1 MLRNLLI
8 AAIAACFAAKIAA
21 ECPNACSAHGKCGA
35 YDMCVC
41 YRNWAAN
48 DCSERVC
55 QFGVAHVDTPKGDL
69 DSSSGALS
77 GPGVTVVTNSDL
89 YPFGTTE
96 QFPNMANSDGTV
108 IDNTAHY
115 YMECSNKGV
124 CDRATGT
131 CNCIEGYDGSACQ
144 RASCPTTSTGVCSG
158 HGTCESIKTLASWDS
173 NNIYDLWDEDSTM
186 GCNCDGGYSGP
197 DCSER
202 ICKYGY
208 DPLYS
213 DDPQSNVRFTN
224 ITYQIYTKTTDTL
237 TSSVVL
243 TGNYSIVFTD
253 KTGEDWMTQPIPINT
268 NCDGLTKILE
278 ALPNN
283 VIPSGSVLCYQHN
296 KYSPANTPIYDG
308 KLCIGGYCP
317 GSAATTTTSGVAA
330 GGTIAGGWASGTTF
344 TGIPKFTLA
353 FPSNPGYLPQL
364 KITKYLDGTR
374 PTLFSSETKST
385 LGWHIYTNGF
395 NGEDT
400 DLVPD
405 YCPGV
410 LVNLAGYSAT
420 TTGYTTVPFTTK
432 LTGMSVQEVKALKT
446 CLGDSDGDSTNN
458 VEVYNW
464 DYGFGVAVSSITST
478 GASPQTAA
486 ITGVPPVVGGTSV
499 VGAWGPPVQI
509 AYPNTYAYNN
519 FQNPH
524 LIKLVDATTTAPYYA
539 SNAQQGFVSDPE
551 TYPYPKTLLCSSQ
564 SAADAWQGTYP
575 TTGWCANR
583 FQPGFYAV
591 IYYDGVSF
599 NLFTAPDQDYSSTT
613 NFYVF
618 TTTGF
623 LRRVS
628 PIINTFTFSGA
639 DQEDTIIDK
648 LHSNIIEFENTTS
661 LVGSYWGQVD
671 CETNPIGTNGA
682 ADCINKGDYVM
693 LLNVDL
699 ANPTISAAGTITQLQ
714 SAAGAY
720 VASAQDARGYYTN
733 PYYPNIYRVKKI
745 FRAPKDPSTNAVNSE
760 KIRHQMVLDY
770 GINAAYGHTIWTS
783 GTDYQ
788 TGTTGFTG
796 GKDIGGSGKSYG
808 TVTAALYKF
817 HPPAG
822 YNYVGQCSNRGLCN
836 SNGVCECFHGYTG
849 DDCSVQ
855 NALSA

>member
-1 MLRNLLI
+1 MLSNLLI

-115 YMECSNKGV
+115 YMECSNKGI

-173 NNIYDLWDEDSTM
+173 KNIYDLWDEDSTM

-213 DDPQSNVRFTN
+213 DDPQTTVRFTN
-224 ITYQIYTKTTDTL
+224 ITYEIYTKSAGTT
-237 TSSVVL
+237 SVL

-253 KTGEDWMTQPIPINT
+253 HTGEDWITQPIPINT
-268 NCDGLTKILE
+268 NCDGLTNILE

-283 VIPSGSVLCYQHN
+283 VIPSGSVLCYQHL
-296 KYSPANTPIYDG
+296 SFTPTNTPIYDG
-308 KLCIGGYCP
+308 MLCVGGYCP
-317 GSAATTTTSGVAA
+317 GDATKAGTNGCKAA
-330 GGTIAGGWASGTTF
+330 GGELVGWGTGVTPPVTCAAGAIATYW

-374 PTLFSSETKST
+374 PTLFSDEASST

-405 YCPGV
+405 FCPGV
-410 LVNLAGYSAT
+410 LVNLAGYASG
-420 TTGYTTVPFTTK
+420 TTGYTTGTGQDGFAASTPFTTK

-446 CLGDSDGDSTNN
+446 CW
-458 VEVYNW
+458 V
-464 DYGFGVAVSSITST
+464 
-478 GASPQTAA
+478 
-486 ITGVPPVVGGTSV
+486 
-499 VGAWGPPVQI
+499 
-509 AYPNTYAYNN
+509 
-519 FQNPH
+519 
-524 LIKLVDATTTAPYYA
+524 
-539 SNAQQGFVSDPE
+539 
-551 TYPYPKTLLCSSQ
+551 TLMEIQ
-564 SAADAWQGTYP
+564 P
-575 TTGWCANR
+575 TTWKFTIG
-583 FQPGFYAV
+583 
-591 IYYDGVSF
+591 ITVSVS
-599 NLFTAPDQDYSSTT
+599 L
-613 NFYVF
+613 
-618 TTTGF
+618 F
-623 LRRVS
+623 LR
-628 PIINTFTFSGA
+628 
-639 DQEDTIIDK
+639 
-648 LHSNIIEFENTTS
+648 
-661 LVGSYWGQVD
+661 
-671 CETNPIGTNGA
+671 
-682 ADCINKGDYVM
+682 
-693 LLNVDL
+693 
-699 ANPTISAAGTITQLQ
+699 
-714 SAAGAY
+714 
-720 VASAQDARGYYTN
+720 
-733 PYYPNIYRVKKI
+733 
-745 FRAPKDPSTNAVNSE
+745 
-760 KIRHQMVLDY
+760 
-770 GINAAYGHTIWTS
+770 
-783 GTDYQ
+783 
-788 TGTTGFTG
+788 
-796 GKDIGGSGKSYG
+796 
-808 TVTAALYKF
+808 
-817 HPPAG
+817 
-822 YNYVGQCSNRGLCN
+822 
-836 SNGVCECFHGYTG
+836 
-849 DDCSVQ
+849 
-855 NALSA
+855 